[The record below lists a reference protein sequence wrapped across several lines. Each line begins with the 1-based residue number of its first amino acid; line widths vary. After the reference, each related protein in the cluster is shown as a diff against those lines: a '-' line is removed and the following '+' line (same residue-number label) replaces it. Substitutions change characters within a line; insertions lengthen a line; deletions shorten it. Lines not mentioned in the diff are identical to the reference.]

1 MRRIVV
7 LLASLLSGCALV
19 PSHSAAP
26 FEKATIALDKD
37 PMEVRFIQSHDTRK
51 IHEGPVLVLFA
62 TGDGGWRKFDRE
74 VFEWF
79 SQEGYPV
86 AGFSA
91 SRYLKTMSS
100 VSDSTTPAKLA
111 ENFERVLDLAR
122 ESLNLPPSAKVI
134 LVGISRGASLTSIA
148 AGQPPLHDNVA
159 GVIAIALGKVEEH
172 VLHRQR
178 RDSKTEWVAVETYA
192 YLSQL
197 PGLPYEII
205 QSTHDKYTTAAE
217 ARDLLGADTPLH
229 RLHPIE
235 SSNHTFRGAV
245 PQVLAQMR
253 ESLDHLMHHTGK

>member
-1 MRRIVV
+1 
-7 LLASLLSGCALV
+7 
-19 PSHSAAP
+19 
-26 FEKATIALDKD
+26 
-37 PMEVRFIQSHDTRK
+37 
-51 IHEGPVLVLFA
+51 
-62 TGDGGWRKFDRE
+62 
-74 VFEWF
+74 
-79 SQEGYPV
+79 
-86 AGFSA
+86 
-91 SRYLKTMSS
+91 
-100 VSDSTTPAKLA
+100 
-111 ENFERVLDLAR
+111 
-122 ESLNLPPSAKVI
+122 
-134 LVGISRGASLTSIA
+134 
-148 AGQPPLHDNVA
+148 VA